1 MMELPRSTYYYRPR
15 NRQDKL
21 KQDADL
27 RDRIEQI
34 VLEFPGYGYRRVTR
48 QLQREGL
55 RVNHKRVLR
64 LMRQAGLLCRKKKRF
79 VFTTDS
85 KHSFRVYPN
94 LVKDLLPTRTNQ
106 VWIADITY
114 IRLLY
119 EFVYL
124 AAILDAFS
132 RKVVGW
138 ALGHTLGSELTLAAL
153 KSALKTRKPPEGC
166 IHHSDRGVQYAC
178 YEYVKAL
185 KKARFHLSMGRKGN
199 PYDNARMESFF
210 KTLKQEE
217 VHIYEYRDF
226 QEAKERIGY
235 FLEIIYNQKR
245 LHSALGYLPPAEFE
259 ALTANPRLCTYSQ
272 PIMSS

>member
-1 MMELPRSTYYYRPR
+1 MIELPRSTYYYRPR
-15 NRQDKL
+15 SREKKL

-34 VLEFPGYGYRRVTR
+34 VLDFPGYGYRRVTR
-48 QLQREGL
+48 ELHRQGMK
-55 RVNHKRVLR
+55 VNHKRVLR
-64 LMRQAGLLCRKKKRF
+64 IMRQEGLLCRKKRRF
-79 VFTTDS
+79 MVTTDS
-85 KHSFRVYPN
+85 SHSFRIYPN
-94 LVKDLLPTRTNQ
+94 MVKDILLTGINQ

-138 ALGHTLGSELTLAAL
+138 ALGRTLSSELTLAAL
-153 KSALKTRKPPEGC
+153 KSALSCRKPPAGC

-178 YEYVKAL
+178 DEYVKTLEEAGL
-185 KKARFHLSMGRKGN
+185 RISMSLKGN
-199 PYDNARMESFF
+199 PYDNAKMESFF

-217 VHIYEYRDF
+217 VYIYEYRTF
-226 QEAKERIGY
+226 QEAKERIAY
-235 FLEIIYNQKR
+235 FLEIVYNQKR
-245 LHSALGYLPPAEFE
+245 LHSALGYLPPTEFE
-259 ALTANPRLCTYSQ
+259 ALTTNPKAMYLFSPSCV
-272 PIMSS
+272 

>member
-1 MMELPRSTYYYRPR
+1 MIDLPRSTYYYPPR
-15 NRQDKL
+15 NREEKL

-34 VLEFPGYGYRRVTR
+34 VLDFPGYGYRRVTR
-48 QLQREGL
+48 QLHREGI

-64 LMRQAGLLCRKKKRF
+64 IMRQEGLLCRKKRRF
-79 VFTTDS
+79 VVTTDS
-85 KHSFRVYPN
+85 IHPFRIYPN
-94 LVKDLLPTRTNQ
+94 LVKDILLTGINQ

-138 ALGHTLGSELTLAAL
+138 ALGRTLSSELTLAAL
-153 KSALKTRKPPEGC
+153 KSALSCRKPPAGC

-178 YEYVKAL
+178 DEYVKTLEEAGL
-185 KKARFHLSMGRKGN
+185 RISMSLKGN

-217 VHIYEYRDF
+217 VYIYEYRTF
-226 QEAKERIGY
+226 QEAKERIAY
-235 FLEIIYNQKR
+235 FLEIVYNQKR
-245 LHSALGYLPPAEFE
+245 LHSALGYLPPTEFE
-259 ALTANPRLCTYSQ
+259 ALTTNPKAMYLFSPSCV
-272 PIMSS
+272 

>member
-15 NRQDKL
+15 NRQEKL

-27 RDRIEQI
+27 QDRIEQI
-34 VLEFPGYGYRRVTR
+34 VLDFPGYGYRRVTR

-79 VFTTDS
+79 TVTTDS

-94 LVKDLLPTRTNQ
+94 LVKDLLLTGTNQ

-114 IRLLY
+114 IRLLF

-132 RKVVGW
+132 RRVVGW
-138 ALGHTLGSELTLAAL
+138 ALGRTLGSELTLAAL
-153 KSALKTRKPPEGC
+153 KSALNARKPPEGC

-178 YEYVKAL
+178 DEYVNTL
-185 KKARFHLSMGRKGN
+185 KEAGFRLSMSRKGN

-210 KTLKQEE
+210 KSLKQEE
-217 VHIYEYRDF
+217 VYIYEYRDF

-235 FLEIIYNQKR
+235 FLGVVYNQKR
-245 LHSALGYLPPAEFE
+245 LHSALGYLPPAEYE
-259 ALTANPRLCTYSQ
+259 ALTTNSQ
-272 PIMSS
+272 AMYLFPTHCV

>member
-1 MMELPRSTYYYRPR
+1 MIDLPRSTYYYPPR
-15 NRQDKL
+15 NREEKL

-34 VLEFPGYGYRRVTR
+34 VLDFPGYGYRRVTR
-48 QLQREGL
+48 QLHRDGI

-64 LMRQAGLLCRKKKRF
+64 IMRQEGLLCRKKRRF
-79 VFTTDS
+79 AVTTDS
-85 KHSFRVYPN
+85 RHPFRIYPN
-94 LVKDLLPTRTNQ
+94 LVRNIQLTRINQ

-124 AAILDAFS
+124 AAILDASS

-138 ALGHTLGSELTLAAL
+138 ALGRTLSSELTLAAL
-153 KSALKTRKPPEGC
+153 KSALSCRKPPAGC

-178 YEYVKAL
+178 DEYVKTLEEAGL
-185 KKARFHLSMGRKGN
+185 RISMSLKGN
-199 PYDNARMESFF
+199 PYDNAKMESFF

-217 VHIYEYRDF
+217 VYIYEYRTF
-226 QEAKERIGY
+226 QEAKERIAY
-235 FLEIIYNQKR
+235 FLEIVYNQKR
-245 LHSALGYLPPAEFE
+245 LHSALGYLPPTEFE
-259 ALTANPRLCTYSQ
+259 ALTTNPKAMYLFSPSCV
-272 PIMSS
+272 

>member
-1 MMELPRSTYYYRPR
+1 MIDLPRSTYYYPPR
-15 NRQDKL
+15 NREEKL

-34 VLEFPGYGYRRVTR
+34 VLDFPGYGYRRVTR
-48 QLQREGL
+48 QLHREGI

-64 LMRQAGLLCRKKKRF
+64 IMRQEGLLCRKKRRF
-79 VFTTDS
+79 AVTTDS
-85 KHSFRVYPN
+85 IHPFRIYPN
-94 LVKDLLPTRTNQ
+94 LVKDILLTGINQ

-138 ALGHTLGSELTLAAL
+138 ALGRTLRSELTLAAL
-153 KSALKTRKPPEGC
+153 NSALSDRKPPEGC

-178 YEYVKAL
+178 DEYVKTLEEAGL
-185 KKARFHLSMGRKGN
+185 RISMSLKGN
-199 PYDNARMESFF
+199 PYDNAKMESFF

-217 VHIYEYRDF
+217 VYIYEYRTF
-226 QEAKERIGY
+226 QEAKERIAY
-235 FLEIIYNQKR
+235 FLEIVYNQKR
-245 LHSALGYLPPAEFE
+245 LHSALGYLPPTEFE
-259 ALTANPRLCTYSQ
+259 ALTTNPKAMYLFSTSCV
-272 PIMSS
+272 

>member
-1 MMELPRSTYYYRPR
+1 MIDLPRSTYYYPPR
-15 NRQDKL
+15 NREEKL

-34 VLEFPGYGYRRVTR
+34 VLDFPGYGYRRVTR
-48 QLQREGL
+48 QLHREGI

-64 LMRQAGLLCRKKKRF
+64 IMRQEGLLCRKKRRF
-79 VFTTDS
+79 VVTTDS
-85 KHSFRVYPN
+85 RHPFRIYPN
-94 LVKDLLPTRTNQ
+94 LVKDILLTGINQ

-138 ALGHTLGSELTLAAL
+138 ALGRTLSSELTLAAL
-153 KSALKTRKPPEGC
+153 KSALSCRKPPAGC

-178 YEYVKAL
+178 DEYVKTLEEAGL
-185 KKARFHLSMGRKGN
+185 RISMSLKGN
-199 PYDNARMESFF
+199 PYDNAKMESFF

-217 VHIYEYRDF
+217 VYIYEYRTF
-226 QEAKERIGY
+226 QEAKERIAY
-235 FLEIIYNQKR
+235 FLEIVYNQKR
-245 LHSALGYLPPAEFE
+245 LHSALGYLPPTEFE
-259 ALTANPRLCTYSQ
+259 ALTTNPKAMYLFSPSCV
-272 PIMSS
+272 

>member
-1 MMELPRSTYYYRPR
+1 MIDLPRSTYYYPPR
-15 NRQDKL
+15 NREEKL

-34 VLEFPGYGYRRVTR
+34 VLDFPGYGYRRVTR
-48 QLQREGL
+48 QLHREGI

-64 LMRQAGLLCRKKKRF
+64 IMRQEVLLCRKKRRF
-79 VFTTDS
+79 VVTTDS
-85 KHSFRVYPN
+85 RHPFRIYPN
-94 LVKDLLPTRTNQ
+94 LVKDILLTGINQ

-138 ALGHTLGSELTLAAL
+138 ALGRTLSSELTLAAL
-153 KSALKTRKPPEGC
+153 KSALSCRKPPAGC

-178 YEYVKAL
+178 DEYVKTLEEAGL
-185 KKARFHLSMGRKGN
+185 RISMSLKGN
-199 PYDNARMESFF
+199 PYDNAKMESFF

-217 VHIYEYRDF
+217 VYIYEYRTF
-226 QEAKERIGY
+226 QEAKERIAY
-235 FLEIIYNQKR
+235 FLEIVYNQKR
-245 LHSALGYLPPAEFE
+245 LHSALGYLPPTEFE
-259 ALTANPRLCTYSQ
+259 ALTTNPKAMYLFSPSCV
-272 PIMSS
+272 

>member
-1 MMELPRSTYYYRPR
+1 MIDLPRSTYYYPPR
-15 NRQDKL
+15 NREEKL

-34 VLEFPGYGYRRVTR
+34 VLDFPGYGYRRVTR
-48 QLQREGL
+48 QLHREGI

-64 LMRQAGLLCRKKKRF
+64 IMRQEGLLCRKKRRF
-79 VFTTDS
+79 VVTTDS
-85 KHSFRVYPN
+85 RHPFRIYPN
-94 LVKDLLPTRTNQ
+94 LVKDILLTGINQ

-138 ALGHTLGSELTLAAL
+138 ALGRTLSSELTLAAL
-153 KSALKTRKPPEGC
+153 KSALSCRKPPAGC

-178 YEYVKAL
+178 DEYVKTLEEAGL
-185 KKARFHLSMGRKGN
+185 RISMSLKGN
-199 PYDNARMESFF
+199 PYDNAKIESFF

-217 VHIYEYRDF
+217 VYIYEYRTF
-226 QEAKERIGY
+226 QEAKERIAY
-235 FLEIIYNQKR
+235 FLEIVYNQKR
-245 LHSALGYLPPAEFE
+245 LHSALGYLPPTEFE
-259 ALTANPRLCTYSQ
+259 ALTTNPKAMYLFSPSCV
-272 PIMSS
+272 

>member
-1 MMELPRSTYYYRPR
+1 MIDLPRSTYYYPPR
-15 NRQDKL
+15 NREEKL

-34 VLEFPGYGYRRVTR
+34 VLDFPGYGYRRVTR
-48 QLQREGL
+48 QLHREGI

-64 LMRQAGLLCRKKKRF
+64 IMRQEGLLCRKKRRF
-79 VFTTDS
+79 VVTTDS
-85 KHSFRVYPN
+85 IHPFRIYPN
-94 LVKDLLPTRTNQ
+94 QVKDILLTGINQ

-138 ALGHTLGSELTLAAL
+138 ALGRTLSSELTLAAL
-153 KSALKTRKPPEGC
+153 KSALSCRKPPAGC

-178 YEYVKAL
+178 DEYVKTLEEAGL
-185 KKARFHLSMGRKGN
+185 RISMSLKGN

-217 VHIYEYRDF
+217 VYIYEYRTF
-226 QEAKERIGY
+226 QEAKERIAY
-235 FLEIIYNQKR
+235 FLEIVYNQKR
-245 LHSALGYLPPAEFE
+245 LHSALGYLPPTEFE
-259 ALTANPRLCTYSQ
+259 ALTTNPKAMYLFSPSCV
-272 PIMSS
+272 

>member
-1 MMELPRSTYYYRPR
+1 MIDLPRSTYYYPPR
-15 NRQDKL
+15 NREEKL

-34 VLEFPGYGYRRVTR
+34 VLDFPGYGYRRVTR
-48 QLQREGL
+48 QLHREGI

-64 LMRQAGLLCRKKKRF
+64 IMRQEGLLCRRKRRF
-79 VFTTDS
+79 MVTTDS
-85 KHSFRVYPN
+85 RHPFRIYPN
-94 LVKDLLPTRTNQ
+94 LVRNIQLTRINQ

-138 ALGHTLGSELTLAAL
+138 ALGRTLSSELTLAAL
-153 KSALKTRKPPEGC
+153 KSALSCRKPPAGC

-178 YEYVKAL
+178 DEYVKTLEEAGL
-185 KKARFHLSMGRKGN
+185 RISMSLKGN
-199 PYDNARMESFF
+199 PYDNAKIESFF

-217 VHIYEYRDF
+217 VYIYEYRTF
-226 QEAKERIGY
+226 QEAKERIAY
-235 FLEIIYNQKR
+235 FLEIVYNQKR
-245 LHSALGYLPPAEFE
+245 LHSALGYLPPTEFE
-259 ALTANPRLCTYSQ
+259 ALTTNPKAMYLFLPSCV
-272 PIMSS
+272 

>member
-1 MMELPRSTYYYRPR
+1 MIDLPRSTYYYPPR
-15 NRQDKL
+15 NREEKL

-34 VLEFPGYGYRRVTR
+34 VLDFPGYGYRRVTR
-48 QLQREGL
+48 QLHREGI

-64 LMRQAGLLCRKKKRF
+64 IMRQEGLLCRKKRRF
-79 VFTTDS
+79 AVTTDS
-85 KHSFRVYPN
+85 IHPFRIYPN
-94 LVKDLLPTRTNQ
+94 LVKDILLTGINQ

-138 ALGHTLGSELTLAAL
+138 ALGRTLSSELTLAAL
-153 KSALKTRKPPEGC
+153 KSALSCRKPPAGC

-178 YEYVKAL
+178 DEYVKTLEEAGL
-185 KKARFHLSMGRKGN
+185 RISMSLKGN

-217 VHIYEYRDF
+217 VYIYEYRTF
-226 QEAKERIGY
+226 QEAKERIAY
-235 FLEIIYNQKR
+235 FLEIVYNQKR
-245 LHSALGYLPPAEFE
+245 LHSALGYLPPTEFE
-259 ALTANPRLCTYSQ
+259 ALTTNPKAMYLFSPSCV
-272 PIMSS
+272 

>member
-1 MMELPRSTYYYRPR
+1 MIDLPRSTYYYPPR
-15 NRQDKL
+15 NREEKL

-34 VLEFPGYGYRRVTR
+34 VLDFPGYGYRRVTR
-48 QLQREGL
+48 QLHREGI

-64 LMRQAGLLCRKKKRF
+64 IMRQEGLLCRKKRRF
-79 VFTTDS
+79 AVTTDS
-85 KHSFRVYPN
+85 RHSFRIYPN
-94 LVKDLLPTRTNQ
+94 LVKDIRLTSVNQ

-138 ALGHTLGSELTLAAL
+138 ALGRTLSSELTLAVL
-153 KSALKTRKPPEGC
+153 KSALSCRKPPAGC

-178 YEYVKAL
+178 DEYVKTLEEAGL
-185 KKARFHLSMGRKGN
+185 RISMSLKGN
-199 PYDNARMESFF
+199 PYDNAKMESFF

-217 VHIYEYRDF
+217 VYIYEYRTF
-226 QEAKERIGY
+226 QEAKERIAY
-235 FLEIIYNQKR
+235 FLEIAYNQKR
-245 LHSALGYLPPAEFE
+245 LHSALGYLPPTEFE
-259 ALTANPRLCTYSQ
+259 ALTTNPKAMYLFSPSCV
-272 PIMSS
+272 

>member
-1 MMELPRSTYYYRPR
+1 MIDLPRSTYYYPPR
-15 NRQDKL
+15 NREEKL

-34 VLEFPGYGYRRVTR
+34 VLDFPGYGYRRVTR
-48 QLQREGL
+48 QLHREGI

-64 LMRQAGLLCRKKKRF
+64 IMRQEGLLCRKKRRF
-79 VFTTDS
+79 VVTTDS
-85 KHSFRVYPN
+85 IHPFRIYPN
-94 LVKDLLPTRTNQ
+94 LVKDIRLTGINQ

-138 ALGHTLGSELTLAAL
+138 ALGRTLSSELTLAAL
-153 KSALKTRKPPEGC
+153 KSALSCRKPPAGC

-178 YEYVKAL
+178 DEYVKTLEEAGL
-185 KKARFHLSMGRKGN
+185 RISMSLKGN

-217 VHIYEYRDF
+217 VYIYEYRTF
-226 QEAKERIGY
+226 QEAKERIAY
-235 FLEIIYNQKR
+235 FLEIVYNQKR
-245 LHSALGYLPPAEFE
+245 LHSALGYLPPTEFE
-259 ALTANPRLCTYSQ
+259 ALTTNPKAMYLFSPSCV
-272 PIMSS
+272 

>member
-1 MMELPRSTYYYRPR
+1 MMDLPRSTYYYRSR
-15 NRQDKL
+15 EREEKL

-27 RDRIEQI
+27 RDRIETI
-34 VLEFPGYGYRRVTR
+34 VLDFPGYGYRRVTR
-48 QLQREGL
+48 QLEREGL
-55 RVNHKRVLR
+55 RINHKRVLR
-64 LMRQAGLLCRKKKRF
+64 IMRQEGLLCRKKKRF
-79 VFTTDS
+79 TVTTDS
-85 KHSFRVYPN
+85 RHCFRVYPN
-94 LVKDLLPTRTNQ
+94 LAKDLLLTGANQ

-153 KSALKTRKPPEGC
+153 KSALNVRKPPEGC

-178 YEYVKAL
+178 DEYVNTL
-185 KKARFHLSMGRKGN
+185 KKAGFRLSMSRKGN

-217 VHIYEYRDF
+217 VHIFEYHNF
-226 QEAKERIGY
+226 QEAKERISY
-235 FLEIIYNQKR
+235 FLEVVYNQKR

-259 ALTANPRLCTYSQ
+259 ALIANPKAMCLFS
-272 PIMSS
+272 PSSV